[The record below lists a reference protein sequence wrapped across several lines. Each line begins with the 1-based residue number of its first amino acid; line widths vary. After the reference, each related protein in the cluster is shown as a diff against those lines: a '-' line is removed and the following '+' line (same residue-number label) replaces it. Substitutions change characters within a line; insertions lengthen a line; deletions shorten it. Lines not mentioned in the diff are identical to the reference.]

1 MESALQSWYKSSM
14 TAKQSGWVVYERQED
29 QFVFLSKPLKT
40 KQQAEKERLR
50 LTQRPGYRRRS
61 AIGIGFVKIPE

>member
-1 MESALQSWYKSSM
+1 M
-14 TAKQSGWVVYERQED
+14 YERQED

-61 AIGIGFVKIPE
+61 ALGIGFVKIPE